1 LRIIGGTL
9 KGRALRARPG
19 ANTRPTRDRV
29 REAVASALEARDL
42 IRERAVLDLFAGT
55 GALGLEALSRAAAS
69 AVLVDSDRAAIA
81 SVAQNVSD
89 LGLSERARTL
99 QLDLL
104 GAPGEVSA
112 SLRRA
117 GRGSFGLCFVDPPY
131 AVTPEAVE
139 LLAELARG
147 DVLDPG
153 ATVVLEHG
161 KRAKFERPACFREL
175 AIYRY
180 GDSQVALWETIAPAD
195 DT

>member
-19 ANTRPTRDRV
+19 ASTRPTSDRV
-29 REAVASALEARDL
+29 REAIASALEARDL
-42 IRERAVLDLFAGT
+42 IRERRVLDLFAGT
-55 GALGLEALSRAAAS
+55 GALGLEALSRGAAS
-69 AVLVDSDRAAIA
+69 ALLVDSDRAAID
-81 SVAQNVSD
+81 SMAQNVAD
-89 LGLSERARTL
+89 LGLGARARTM

-104 GAPGEVSA
+104 GARGKVSA

-117 GRGSFGLCFVDPPY
+117 RGASFDLCFADPPY
-131 AVTPEAVE
+131 AVTHGAVE

-153 ATVVLEHG
+153 ATIVLEHG
-161 KRAKFERPACFREL
+161 KRAEFERPACFREL
-175 AIYRY
+175 AVYRY
-180 GDSQVALWETIAPAD
+180 GDTQVALWKTIAPAD